1 MKDVIEI
8 LGMVLG
14 LATLGLIL
22 KRYTAVTSIVST
34 SGKTLTDLLQV
45 IYGQ

>member
-8 LGMVLG
+8 LGMILG
-14 LATLGLIL
+14 IATLGLIL
-22 KRYTAVTSIVST
+22 KKYTAVTQIVQT
-34 SGKTLTDLLQV
+34 SGKTFTDILKV